1 MKKFWLEF
9 IKRGTLFAWVGPT
22 IVCIVWACLKGFGVV
37 EMLDVNTVILAVIS
51 SMLMAFIAAGITAIH
66 QMEQIPKGMAALI
79 QMSVLYIDYLGIY
92 LLNGWM
98 PLNAVGIFT
107 IIFLACFAIIWA
119 IIYLTV
125 RSSVKKLNS
134 QISK

>member
-9 IKRGTLFAWVGPT
+9 IKRGALFSWIGPV
-22 IVCIVWACLKGFGVV
+22 IVCIVWACLKGSGVV

-51 SMLMAFIAAGITAIH
+51 SMLMAFVAAGITAIH

-79 QMSVLYIDYLGIY
+79 QMSVLYIDYLAIY
-92 LLNGWM
+92 LINGWM

-107 IIFLACFAIIWA
+107 IIFVACFAIIWA

-125 RSSVKKLNS
+125 RHSVKKLNS
-134 QISK
+134 QLGK

>member
-9 IKRGTLFAWVGPT
+9 IKRGSLFSWIGPV
-22 IVCIVWACLKGFGVV
+22 IVCIVWACLKGSGVV
-37 EMLDVNTVILAVIS
+37 EMLNVNTVILAVIS
-51 SMLMAFIAAGITAIH
+51 SMLMAFVAAGITAIH

-107 IIFLACFAIIWA
+107 IIFVACFAIIWA
-119 IIYLTV
+119 IIYLTI

-134 QISK
+134 QINK

>member
-9 IKRGTLFAWVGPT
+9 IKRGALFAWTGPT
-22 IVCIVWACLKGFGVV
+22 IVCIVWVCLKGTGAV
-37 EMLDVNTVILAVIS
+37 EMLDINTVVLGVLS
-51 SMLMAFIAAGITAIH
+51 SMLMAFVVAGITAIH

-79 QMSVLYIDYLGIY
+79 QMSVIYIDYLAIY
-92 LLNGWM
+92 LINGWM

-107 IIFLACFAIIWA
+107 IIFVACFAIIWA

-125 RSSVKKLNS
+125 RHSVKKLNS
-134 QISK
+134 QLGK

>member
-9 IKRGTLFAWVGPT
+9 IKRGTLFAWAGPT
-22 IVCIVWACLKGFGVV
+22 IVCIVWACLKGFSVV
-37 EMLDVNTVILAVIS
+37 EMLDVNAVILAVIS
-51 SMLMAFIAAGITAIH
+51 SMLMAFVAAGITAIH

-125 RSSVKKLNS
+125 RNSVKKLNS